1 MDATNA
7 KGENALHKLVQS
19 WKDSRMLVSL
29 AASLPSCCSFF
40 RPENLAAWGVEL
52 VVQSWK
58 DSNTGSEISLQG
70 TPRPYR

>member
-29 AASLPSCCSFF
+29 AASLPSCCSCF

-52 VVQSWK
+52 VV
-58 DSNTGSEISLQG
+58 
-70 TPRPYR
+70 